1 MVFPHFGIPSLLISG
16 LLFAAMPSST
26 SYQLNNYGFGSGGT
40 SNSTSSN
47 YKLNGTSGETSNV
60 QSTSTN
66 YKVRSGNNNSQQA
79 YVPAAPTFTNPSN
92 YYNKLKFVLTPG
104 ASPIDTKFSIVVST
118 DNFVTKQ
125 YVQID
130 DTLGATKT
138 YQTYAAW
145 GGGSGQQIVGLS
157 PTTTYAMA
165 ANAIQGDFTETE
177 FGPAASAATVAPSIT
192 FDIDVSAIDQKT
204 SAPYNV
210 TFASLYPGNV
220 ITSNEKIWVDVST
233 NAVSGAGVYVSS
245 QYGGL
250 RSASKSYTIPSASAD
265 LSVASSG
272 FGAQS
277 TSATQVSGG
286 PITVASP
293 YNGAGQNV
301 GIMNPT
307 VRQIYVSAVPVTSG
321 RLSFQLKAKSSN
333 TTPSTNDYAEAI
345 TLTVAGLF

>member
-1 MVFPHFGIPSLLISG
+1 M
-16 LLFAAMPSST
+16 MPSST

-47 YKLNGTSGETSNV
+47 YRLNATSGETSNV

-66 YKVRSGNNNSQQA
+66 YKLRSGNNNSQQA

-92 YYNKLKFVLTPG
+92 FYNKLKFILVPG
-104 ASPIDTKFSIVVST
+104 ASPTDTKFSIVVST
-118 DNFVTKQ
+118 DNFATKQ

-130 DTLGATKT
+130 DTLGTTKT

-145 GGGSGQQIVGLS
+145 GGASGQLIVGLS

-165 ANAIQGDFTETE
+165 ANAIHGNFTETE

-192 FDIDVSAIDQKT
+192 FDIDVSATDTET

-210 TFASLYPGNV
+210 DFASLYPGSAV
-220 ITSNEKIWVDVST
+220 TSNEKIWVDLST

-250 RSASKSYTIPSASAD
+250 RSASKNYTIPSATAD
-265 LSVASSG
+265 LSVATSG

-277 TSATQVSGG
+277 TSATQSSGG
-286 PITVASP
+286 PITVSSP
-293 YNGAGQNV
+293 YNGTGQNV
-301 GIMNPT
+301 GIMDPT
-307 VRQIYVSAVPVTSG
+307 IRQIYASTVPVTSG
-321 RLSFQLKAKSSN
+321 RSSFDLMAKSST
-333 TTPSTNDYAEAI
+333 TTPASNDYAETI

>member
-1 MVFPHFGIPSLLISG
+1 MIFSHFSLFTTLLSG

-47 YKLNGTSGETSNV
+47 YKLNAISGEASNV
-60 QSTSTN
+60 QSTSPN

-79 YVPAAPTFTNPSN
+79 YVPAAPAFTNPSN
-92 YYNKLKFVLTPG
+92 YYNKLKFILTPV
-104 ASPIDTKFSIVVST
+104 ASPIDTKFSIAVST

-145 GGGSGQQIVGLS
+145 GGASGQVIVGLS
-157 PTTTYAMA
+157 PTTTYSMA

-177 FGPAASAATVAPSIT
+177 FGPAATAATVAPSIT
-192 FDIDVSAIDQKT
+192 FDIDASAVDAKT
-204 SAPYNV
+204 SAPYNL
-210 TFASLYPGNV
+210 TFASLYPGSV
-220 ITSNEKIWVDVST
+220 VASDQKVWVDMST

-250 RSASKSYTIPSASAD
+250 HSASKNFTIPSASAD

-277 TSATQVSGG
+277 TSTTQSSGG
-286 PITVASP
+286 PITVSSP
-293 YNGAGQNV
+293 YNGVGQSV
-301 GIMNPT
+301 GIINPT
-307 VRQIYVSAVPVTSG
+307 IRQIYASAAPITSS
-321 RLSFQLKAKSSN
+321 RSSFQLKAKSSI
-333 TTPSTNDYAEAI
+333 TTPSSNDYAETI